1 MSFDIKKFRSDFP
14 ILKGNKLVYLD
25 SASTTQKPHSVIN
38 SISDF
43 YSKYNANVHRG
54 TYQIAETA
62 TKQYEL
68 SREIVAS
75 FINANKDEIIFTKS
89 TTESINLIAYSL
101 GMNHFQKGD
110 EIIITE
116 MEHHSNIIPWQI
128 ISTKFGFKL
137 KYIPLLEDGTL
148 NIDKLPTLIN
158 KKTKL
163 LSITHMSN
171 LLGTINPLK
180 KIIQIAKTNNIEVLV
195 DAAQSISHIKID
207 VNDLG
212 CDYLV
217 FSGHKIMAPT
227 GVGILYGKKEKL
239 NSISPFLGGGHMIKE
254 VSMENFS
261 YNESPWKFEAGTP
274 NIAQAIGLGE
284 ALKYYNTYNCIEFH
298 EYTKKLFRILCEKL
312 SSIKKVKLYSK
323 NYLLNGPV
331 ISFSVNDIHAYDIA
345 KLLDTFNICI
355 RAGHHCAQPILNKY
369 NITSLNRVSLYF
381 YNTEEEIDYFY
392 KSLIKVIKILS

>member
-14 ILKGNKLVYLD
+14 ILKDSKLVYLD

-43 YSKYNANVHRG
+43 YSKNNANVHRG

-75 FINANKDEIIFTKS
+75 FINANRDEIVFTKS

-101 GMNHFQKGD
+101 GMNHFQDGD

-128 ISTKFGFKL
+128 IANKFRFKL
-137 KYIPLLEDGTL
+137 RYIPLLEDGTL
-148 NIDKLPTLIN
+148 DIDTLPNLIN
-158 KKTKL
+158 NKTKL

-171 LLGTINPLK
+171 VLGTINPLK
-180 KIIQIAKTNNIEVLV
+180 KIIQIAKINNIEVLV

-207 VNDLG
+207 VKDLE

-217 FSGHKIMAPT
+217 FSGHKIMGPT
-227 GVGILYGKKEKL
+227 GVGILYGKKL
-239 NSISPFLGGGHMIKE
+239 NNISPFLGGGHMIKE
-254 VSMENFS
+254 VSMESFS
-261 YNESPWKFEAGTP
+261 YNEAPWKFEAGTP

-298 EYTKKLFRILCEKL
+298 QHTKKLFRILCKKL
-312 SSIKKVKLYSK
+312 SSINKIKLYSE
-323 NYLLNGPV
+323 NYLSNGPV
-331 ISFSVNDIHAYDIA
+331 ISFSVNNIHAYDIA